1 MPNHGIYE
9 SYIPRPWN
17 IRIVYS
23 TTMEY
28 TIYLIELLYG
38 RYVIYSRY
46 SMLFHEYTIYSPEV
60 GNIHRGDAEV
70 NIIKP
75 RVNK

>member
-1 MPNHGIYE
+1 MPNHRIYE

-28 TIYLIELLYG
+28 TIYSIERLYG
-38 RYVIYSRY
+38 RYIIYCDIQRKAI
-46 SMLFHEYTIYSPEV
+46 EYLL
-60 GNIHRGDAEV
+60 NIELT
-70 NIIKP
+70 NF
-75 RVNK
+75 